1 MTEEEKEAARIAI
14 NPRGVLIALAMYDNP
29 GSLQGK
35 LKAIWMLAADLARKA
50 ETNHSKKLCNLWVQK
65 YNPSLQLQL
74 KAKQVLACAPLHSDP
89 LAMVYIDL
97 LATVRNIETKEKSSR
112 AGGVKRSALSS
123 DVDEATY
130 INTLLQPESMSNR
143 CFLDQVVPHFFALQL
158 HCYRMYPMLEFSQ
171 TVPADPIIRQAR
183 AAKGGS
189 AKAIGEDLLREKF
202 STFLAS
208 LAGKSFQS
216 KKIFFWNLDDKL
228 SAILAEYKANH
239 LNKPHPKTQKKVT
252 YGHDLTAES
261 LERKFREW
269 QKIDPVFEKRFL
281 ALLAKKQKAS
291 EGS

>member
-14 NPRGVLIALAMYDNP
+14 NPRGVLIASAMYDNP

-50 ETNHSKKLCNLWVQK
+50 ETNHYKKLCNLWLQK
-65 YNPSLQLQL
+65 CNPSLQLQL
-74 KAKQVLACAPLHSDP
+74 KTKQVLAYAPLHSDP
-89 LAMVYIDL
+89 LAMVYTDL
-97 LATVRNIETKEKSSR
+97 LATVRDIETKEKSCR
-112 AGGVKRSALSS
+112 AATKRSALPS

-130 INTLLQPESMSNR
+130 IDTLLQPESMSNR

-183 AAKGGS
+183 AAKGGG

-228 SAILAEYKANH
+228 FAILAEYKANH
-239 LNKPHPKTQKKVT
+239 LNKPHPKTKKKVT